1 MSSGTSLS
9 GRVAIVTGGAGGIGA
24 ETCRKLAEEGASG
37 MHPIH
42 LALQCPGPLKALVEY
57 ASDTQPT
64 RSALLC

>member
-37 MHPIH
+37 TYGC
-42 LALQCPGPLKALVEY
+42 ADSCPPAW
-57 ASDTQPT
+57 PT
-64 RSALLC
+64 AA